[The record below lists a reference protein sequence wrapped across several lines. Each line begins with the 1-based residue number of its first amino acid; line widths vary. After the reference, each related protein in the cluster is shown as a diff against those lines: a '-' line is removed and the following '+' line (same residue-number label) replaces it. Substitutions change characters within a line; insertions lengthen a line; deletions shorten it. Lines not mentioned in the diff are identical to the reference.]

1 MVKENIFNKFSSLN
15 VWNSSS
21 ITLQTGFYSGGKYLT
36 DFLGITAKVGLD
48 NFKQIEPC
56 VES

>member
-21 ITLQTGFYSGGKYLT
+21 ITLQAEIYSGGKYLT
-36 DFLGITAKVGLD
+36 DFLGITANVELN
-48 NFKQIEPC
+48 NFK
-56 VES
+56 